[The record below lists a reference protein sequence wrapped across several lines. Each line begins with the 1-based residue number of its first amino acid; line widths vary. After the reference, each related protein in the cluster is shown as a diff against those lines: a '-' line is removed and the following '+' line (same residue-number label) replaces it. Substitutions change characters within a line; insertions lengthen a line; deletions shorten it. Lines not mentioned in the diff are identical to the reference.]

1 MTIKFDPEKPFGVVY
16 GLSEQFPGAK
26 YQQGGFVFDIHRRC
40 LNEDIA
46 TNKTKT
52 PVEVATEA
60 LKKKCSAK
68 ADDAMNALAAAKRRL
83 EEEGTQ
89 PAKSAY
95 SKAVKAYESAQDK
108 LDSLSR

>member
-16 GLSEQFPGAK
+16 GLSELFPGAK
-26 YQQGGFVFDIHRRC
+26 YQQGGFVFDIHRQC
-40 LNEDIA
+40 LNADKVDA
-46 TNKTKT
+46 KKTT

-68 ADDAMNALAAAKRRL
+68 ADDAMNALAVAKRRL
-83 EEEGTQ
+83 DEEGTQ
-89 PAKSAY
+89 PAKLAY
-95 SKAVKAYESAQDK
+95 NKALKSYESAQDK